1 MKKLLVNTTKNK
13 NIVLYEYLMKPN
25 EDKSANIAI
34 GDCLNYATLV
44 SKRANYWSLVIGRN
58 VSYNK
63 VVVAYK

>member
-34 GDCLNYATLV
+34 GDCLNYATLNFDL
-44 SKRANYWSLVIGRN
+44 NYTSLVIGRN